1 MLFPILNLNS
11 EDLVTLV
18 NNLSNFNH
26 ELKSLKDINFF
37 INEKNIV
44 ILKKL
49 SEKDNIKINL
59 LLSKIYINFIPN
71 ESLYSNYLFEISGS
85 LI

>member
-1 MLFPILNLNS
+1 M
-11 EDLVTLV
+11 
-18 NNLSNFNH
+18 SNFNH

-37 INEKNIV
+37 INAKNIV

-59 LLSKIYINFIPN
+59 LLNKIYINFIPN

>member
-1 MLFPILNLNS
+1 M
-11 EDLVTLV
+11 
-18 NNLSNFNH
+18 SNFNH
-26 ELKSLKDINFF
+26 ELKSLKDINCFT
-37 INEKNIV
+37 NEKNIV

-59 LLSKIYINFIPN
+59 LLSKIYINLIPN

>member
-1 MLFPILNLNS
+1 MS
-11 EDLVTLV
+11 H
-18 NNLSNFNH
+18 FNH
-26 ELKSLKDINFF
+26 ELKSLKGISIFR
-37 INEKNIV
+37 NEENLA

-59 LLSKIYINFIPN
+59 LLSKIYIKLISN
-71 ESLYSNYLFEISGS
+71 ESLYSIHLVEISES